1 MALSDKLIMS
11 DETAKG
17 LVNGIK
23 VGGFW
28 GRMVVYLM
36 LYVPLVFIFAM
47 INGEEYII
55 HLLGLSQN
63 FFLTLK
69 FSSKPIFIF
78 AKFFTYFVPLM
89 LPFILVEWRIRSW
102 RRKNGLSVYGNIAE
116 ELRQREVDIYVARE
130 EKARDR
136 MGNSNNTKDLEYW
149 IGLLEKGA
157 ITKEQYDVK
166 RDAILESK

>member
-1 MALSDKLIMS
+1 MAVADKLIMS

-23 VGGFW
+23 VGGIW
-28 GRMVVYLM
+28 GRIGLYLM
-36 LYVPLVFIFAM
+36 LYVPIALV
-47 INGEEYII
+47 
-55 HLLGLSQN
+55 L
-63 FFLTLK
+63 
-69 FSSKPIFIF
+69 IFILLLQTSPKNIPF
-78 AKFFTYFVPLM
+78 TGNADANFLGIIFFVAI
-89 LPFILVEWRIRSW
+89 PFILTELGIRSW

-116 ELRQREVDIYVARE
+116 ELRQREVDLYVARE

-136 MGNSNNTKDLEYW
+136 MGTSNNTKDLEYW

-166 RDAILESK
+166 RDALLSE